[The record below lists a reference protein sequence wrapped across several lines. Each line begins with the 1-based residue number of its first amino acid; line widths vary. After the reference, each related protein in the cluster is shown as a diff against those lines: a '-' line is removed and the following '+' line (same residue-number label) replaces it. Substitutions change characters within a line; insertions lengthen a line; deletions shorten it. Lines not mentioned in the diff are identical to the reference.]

1 MSISIAI
8 DGPSGAGK
16 STVADELASNL
27 QILHLDTGAMY
38 RAFAWQ
44 ALAEGIDSLDEAAL
58 IKLIERVKIEIKFED
73 GKQCTLVNG
82 TDVTSLIRTPEISMA
97 ASNVSRLAQV
107 RHRMVSLQQA
117 LSKTCSMVLDGR
129 DIGTR
134 VLPDA
139 TLKVFLT
146 ASPEVRAKRRFEE
159 LKAKGEATTYQEVLD
174 DVRRRDLQDSTREV
188 DPLRPA
194 EDAVIV
200 DNSQLSQSQTVEA
213 ILVHLEK
220 TMDSAQRVSEM
231 QELKVKLEKPREA
244 PVQMPKE
251 RISFLYK
258 LAIAVASVLF
268 HTLFPVRYFHAEKA
282 QLDAPFILIANHNS
296 MIDPMIVG
304 WKCRRYQLRFFG
316 KKELIQNPI
325 LKALFLGLRMIPVDR
340 HNMDMTA
347 IRACLKTLKEG
358 HSLGI
363 FPEGTRYKQG
373 VMQDVESGVAV
384 IALRGNAPLL
394 PVYIAGRPRLFRP
407 VQCYYGDPISVSE
420 LAGNGSGRENCEAL
434 LAIIRHTYQ
443 GLVAEHESA
452 NRKG

>member
-44 ALAEGIDSLDEAAL
+44 ALAEGIDSLDEDAL

-73 GKQCTLVNG
+73 GKQRTLVNG

-97 ASNVSRLAQV
+97 ASNVSRFAQV
-107 RHRMVSLQQA
+107 RHRMVSLQRA

-134 VLPDA
+134 VLTDA

-159 LKAKGEATTYQEVLD
+159 LKAKGEATVYQEVLD

-194 EDAVIV
+194 KDAVIV
-200 DNSQLSQSQTVEA
+200 DSSQLSQSQTVEV
-213 ILVHLEK
+213 ILRHLEK
-220 TMDSAQRVSEM
+220 ARDSGVSEM
-231 QELKVKLEKPREA
+231 QRLRVQPAKPSEA
-244 PVQMPKE
+244 PAQKSEE

-258 LAIAVASVLF
+258 LAIVVSGFLF
-268 HTLFPVRYFHAEKA
+268 YTLFPVQYFHAEKA
-282 QLDAPFILIANHNS
+282 QLDAPFILISNHNS

-325 LKALFLGLRMIPVDR
+325 LRALFLGLRMIPVDR

-347 IRACLKTLKEG
+347 IRTCIKTLKEG

-384 IALRGNAPLL
+384 IALKGNVPLL
-394 PVYIAGRPRLFRP
+394 PVYISGKPRLFRP
-407 VQCYYGDPISVSE
+407 VQCYYGDPISVSG
-420 LAGNGSGRENCEAL
+420 LAGGGSGKENCEAL
-434 LAIIRHTYQ
+434 LSIIRHTYQ